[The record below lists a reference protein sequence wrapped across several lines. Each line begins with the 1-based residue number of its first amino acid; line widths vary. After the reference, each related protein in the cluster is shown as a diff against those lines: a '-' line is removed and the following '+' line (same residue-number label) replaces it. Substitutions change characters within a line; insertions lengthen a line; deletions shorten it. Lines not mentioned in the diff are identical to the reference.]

1 MQYIALKHVY
11 FYAEN
16 RLKYSE
22 SERYKK
28 YIGYFRVMK
37 GVSRH
42 VFVRIVQAIIMKRL
56 VYCFKLDNDEFNLKN
71 KYKKYKPCVTR
82 VSDDLNTIYRYISN
96 NKSINI
102 KLMTILTFH

>member
-1 MQYIALKHVY
+1 
-11 FYAEN
+11 
-16 RLKYSE
+16 
-22 SERYKK
+22 
-28 YIGYFRVMK
+28 MK

-71 KYKKYKPCVTR
+71 KYKKYKSCVTR

-96 NKSINI
+96 NKNYQ
-102 KLMTILTFH
+102 LT

>member
-82 VSDDLNTIYRYISN
+82 VSDDLNTIYRYQII
-96 NKSINI
+96 KLSINI

>member
-1 MQYIALKHVY
+1 MASKHVC

-16 RLKYSE
+16 RLKHLE
-22 SERYKK
+22 SERCKK
-28 YIGYFRVMK
+28 YIGYFSVMK

-96 NKSINI
+96 NKIIN
-102 KLMTILTFH
+102 

>member
-1 MQYIALKHVY
+1 
-11 FYAEN
+11 
-16 RLKYSE
+16 
-22 SERYKK
+22 
-28 YIGYFRVMK
+28 MK

-42 VFVRIVQAIIMKRL
+42 VFVRIVQAIIMKHL

-82 VSDDLNTIYRYISN
+82 VYDDLQFIGIFQII
-96 NKSINI
+96 KLSINI

>member
-1 MQYIALKHVY
+1 MASKHVC

-16 RLKYSE
+16 RLKHLE

-28 YIGYFRVMK
+28 YIGYFSVMK

-71 KYKKYKPCVTR
+71 KYKKYKPCLTR

-96 NKSINI
+96 NKIIN
-102 KLMTILTFH
+102 

>member
-1 MQYIALKHVY
+1 MALKHVY

-16 RLKYSE
+16 RLKQSE

-28 YIGYFRVMK
+28 YIDCFSVMK

-42 VFVRIVQAIIMKRL
+42 VFVRIVQAIIMKYL

-71 KYKKYKPCVTR
+71 KYKKYKSCVTR
-82 VSDDLNTIYRYISN
+82 VSNDLNTIYRYISN
-96 NKSINI
+96 NKIIN
-102 KLMTILTFH
+102 

>member
-42 VFVRIVQAIIMKRL
+42 VFVRIVQAIIMYGL
-56 VYCFKLDNDEFNLKN
+56 VYCFKLDEFEFNLKS
-71 KYKKYKPCVTR
+71 KYKKYKPVISRCSR
-82 VSDDLNTIYRYISN
+82 ALYAIY
-96 NKSINI
+96 
-102 KLMTILTFH
+102 M

>member
-1 MQYIALKHVY
+1 MASKHVC

-16 RLKYSE
+16 RLKHLE

-28 YIGYFRVMK
+28 HIGYFSVMK

-71 KYKKYKPCVTR
+71 KYKKYKPCLTR

-96 NKSINI
+96 NKIIN
-102 KLMTILTFH
+102 

>member
-42 VFVRIVQAIIMKRL
+42 VFVRVVQAIIMKRL
-56 VYCFKLDNDEFNLKN
+56 VYCFKLDNDEFNLMQ
-71 KYKKYKPCVTR
+71 CVKR
-82 VSDDLNTIYRYISN
+82 
-96 NKSINI
+96 
-102 KLMTILTFH
+102 F

>member
-71 KYKKYKPCVTR
+71 KYKKYKLSLLYT
-82 VSDDLNTIYRYISN
+82 SDAADELDGVHLGVCRIIR
-96 NKSINI
+96 NI
-102 KLMTILTFH
+102 IP

>member
-1 MQYIALKHVY
+1 MASKHVC

-16 RLKYSE
+16 RLKHLE

-28 YIGYFRVMK
+28 YIGYFSVMK

-42 VFVRIVQAIIMKRL
+42 LFVRIVQAIIMKRL

-71 KYKKYKPCVTR
+71 KYKKYKPCLTR

-96 NKSINI
+96 NKIIN
-102 KLMTILTFH
+102 